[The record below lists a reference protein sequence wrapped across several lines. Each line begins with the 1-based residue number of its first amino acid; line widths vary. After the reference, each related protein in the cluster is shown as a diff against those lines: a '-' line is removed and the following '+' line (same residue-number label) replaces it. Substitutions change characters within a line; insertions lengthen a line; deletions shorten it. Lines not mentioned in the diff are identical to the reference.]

1 MATTLCRAGIHSLDE
16 ANRYVEPNGTVRCRA
31 CHRENE
37 RERRAIR
44 RKGQPTYDQQ
54 AEARFEASFDRRGD
68 DECWPWE
75 SGRLASG
82 YGRFYYRG
90 RTHLAHRF
98 IYERSCGPIPRGMF
112 VCHHCDNPP
121 CVNPAHLF
129 VGTPADNTADMI
141 SKGRYRQG
149 SRENVVRGED
159 VARSVLTERDV
170 RAMRAV
176 RAERGSPYHV
186 IAQQF
191 GVATRTAWLA
201 VTGRT
206 WAHVGQ

>member
-1 MATTLCRAGIHSLDE
+1 MTTALCRAGTHTLDH
-16 ANRYVEPNGTVRCRA
+16 ANRYVEPSGTVRCRV
-31 CHRENE
+31 CHRDNE

-44 RKGQPTYDQQ
+44 QAHRPTYDER
-54 AEARFEASFDRRGD
+54 AEARFLASFDRRSD
-68 DECWPWE
+68 DECWPWKL
-75 SGRLASG
+75 GRLANG

-90 RTHLAHRF
+90 RTHSAHRF
-98 IYERSCGPIPRGMF
+98 VYERSYGPIPAGMF

-129 VGTPADNTADMI
+129 VGTAADNTADMMR
-141 SKGRYRQG
+141 KGRYRQG

-170 RAMRAV
+170 RAMRAI
-176 RAERGSPYHV
+176 RAERGSPYYV

-206 WAHVGQ
+206 WAHVE